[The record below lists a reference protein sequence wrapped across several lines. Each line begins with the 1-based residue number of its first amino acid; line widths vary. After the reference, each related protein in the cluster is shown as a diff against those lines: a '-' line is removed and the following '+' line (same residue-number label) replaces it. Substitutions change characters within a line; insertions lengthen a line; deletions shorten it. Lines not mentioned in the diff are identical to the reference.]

1 MNKLEKVRALLKEKN
16 VDALFVTSELNQRYL
31 LDYPFTDGM
40 LVILADK
47 AYMVTDFRY
56 YEEAQSK
63 ANPAFE
69 VVMPSPRVAFVN
81 DVLQGAGVKTV
92 GYESATLSCDEFAR
106 LQEMYSGYSFVS
118 IGDLFSKVREV
129 KTPDEL
135 EQIAKAQ
142 SITDKAFAHILNM
155 MTPTMTE
162 IEVALELEVFMRKNG
177 ADGLAFETIAVSG
190 NASALPHGKPRN
202 IPLQKGFLTMD
213 YGASFN
219 GYCSDM
225 TRTVVIGK
233 ADAEMKHLY
242 QTVLSAQTAAIDMIR
257 AGVVGMDADKVARDI
272 IDSTE
277 FKGAFGHSLGHG
289 VGLFIHESP
298 RLAQTAKNVLE
309 VGNVVTVEP
318 GIYLQGKYGCRIE
331 DMVAVEENGC
341 RNFTAS
347 PKELIE
353 LF

>member
-40 LVILADK
+40 LVILADN

-92 GYESATLSCDEFAR
+92 GYESATLSCDEFTR
-106 LQEMYSGYSFVS
+106 LQEMYSDYRFVS
-118 IGDLFSKVREV
+118 VGDLFSKVREV

-142 SITDKAFAHILNM
+142 SITDKAFAHILSV

-162 IEVALELEVFMRKNG
+162 IEVALELEFFMRKNG

-233 ADAEMKHLY
+233 ADAEM
-242 QTVLSAQTAAIDMIR
+242 I
-257 AGVVGMDADKVARDI
+257 
-272 IDSTE
+272 
-277 FKGAFGHSLGHG
+277 
-289 VGLFIHESP
+289 
-298 RLAQTAKNVLE
+298 E
-309 VGNVVTVEP
+309 VE
-318 GIYLQGKYGCRIE
+318 
-331 DMVAVEENGC
+331 
-341 RNFTAS
+341 
-347 PKELIE
+347 
-353 LF
+353 

>member
-1 MNKLEKVRALLKEKN
+1 MNKLEKVRASLKEKGI
-16 VDALFVTSELNQRYL
+16 DALFVTSGHNQHYL

-40 LVILADK
+40 LLVLQDA
-47 AYMVTDFRY
+47 AYMITDFRY

-69 VVMPSPRVAFVN
+69 VVMPSPRLPFVE
-81 DVLQGAGVKTV
+81 DVLKKADVKTV
-92 GYESATLSCDEFAR
+92 GYESSTLSCDEFAR
-106 LQEMYSGYSFVS
+106 LSNLYSGYTFVS
-118 IGDLFSKVREV
+118 VGDLFSKVREV
-129 KTPDEL
+129 KTAEEL
-135 EQIAKAQ
+135 SYIAKAQ
-142 SITDKAFAHILNM
+142 SITDMAFAHILKT

-162 IEVALELEVFMRKNG
+162 IDVALELEFFMRKNG

-190 NASALPHGKPRN
+190 SASALPHGKPRN
-202 IPLQKGFLTMD
+202 LPLQKGFLTMD
-213 YGASFN
+213 YGASYN

-242 QTVLSAQTAAIDMIR
+242 ETVLSAQTEALAVIR
-257 AGVVGMDADKVARDI
+257 AGVEGAAVDKVARDI
-272 IDSTE
+272 IDSTV

-289 VGLFIHESP
+289 VGLLIHESP
-298 RLAQTAKNVLE
+298 RLSQSGKQPLE

-341 RNFTAS
+341 HNFTAS